1 MKLVIAALRLAG
13 INARQE
19 LSGIFR
25 YLGKSID
32 WDLRILSDSK
42 DISRELSAQTTSLHP
57 DGIIVDATCP
67 DESLPTLIASD
78 IPLVTLDL
86 LPGRLAPRTRRMKC
100 IRCDDGG
107 IGIAAARHFLGTGA
121 YNSFAFVHPT
131 GVPRTWAKRRA
142 EAFRATLA
150 KRGHPVFEHMEKP
163 NASPTEGA
171 AALTDFLKS
180 IPKPAAVFAA
190 WDDRARQVLA
200 ACRAAKLSVPRQVAI
215 MGVDNDEM
223 LCEHTIPA
231 LSSVIP
237 DMEQQGYLAAQAL
250 DRMMNRRKDTSPL
263 VRNCPITGVAVR
275 ESTMP
280 TAPAAQLVRSAL
292 TFIRQN
298 CTKPIGVGDV
308 VEHLG
313 VSRRLADKR
322 FREIQNAT
330 ILETLTHCRLEH
342 LKKSLVRS
350 KLPIAKL
357 IPASGFGSINQA
369 QLLFKRE
376 TGLSMRDWRTKHAS
390 SAE

>member
-32 WDLRILSDSK
+32 WDLRILSDGK

-57 DGIIVDATCP
+57 DGIIIDATCP

-86 LPGRLAPRTRRMKC
+86 LPSRLAPRTKRLKC

-131 GVPRTWAKRRA
+131 GAPRTWAKRRA

-150 KRGHPVFEHMEKP
+150 KRGHSVFEHTEEP
-163 NASPTEGA
+163 DASPTERT
-171 AALTDFLKS
+171 AALMDFLRS
-180 IPKPAAVFAA
+180 LPKPAAVLAA

-223 LCEHTIPA
+223 LCEHTTPA

-237 DMEQQGYLAAQAL
+237 DTEQQGYLAAKTL
-250 DRMMNRRKDTSPL
+250 DQMMNRRKDTSPL

-280 TAPAAQLVRSAL
+280 TAPAAKLVRTAL
-292 TFIRQN
+292 AFIRQN
-298 CTKPIGVGDV
+298 YAKPIGVRDV
-308 VEHLG
+308 VDHLG
-313 VSRRLADKR
+313 VSRRLADRR

-330 ILETLTHCRLEH
+330 ILETITRYRLEH
-342 LKKSLVRS
+342 LKRNLLKS

-357 IPASGFGSINQA
+357 IPSSGFGSINQA
-369 QLLFKRE
+369 KLLFRRD
-376 TGLSMRDWRTKHAS
+376 TGLSMRDWRAQHATKR
-390 SAE
+390 